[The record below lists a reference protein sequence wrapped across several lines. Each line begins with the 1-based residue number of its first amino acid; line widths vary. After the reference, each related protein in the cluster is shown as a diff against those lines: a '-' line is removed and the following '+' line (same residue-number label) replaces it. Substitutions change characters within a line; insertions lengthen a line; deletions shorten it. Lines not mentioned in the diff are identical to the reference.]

1 MLLWKAGAI
10 FRKWYLFVVRE
21 QYLDAAE
28 MARIR
33 VWYMREAGD
42 VLKSQPMRSFK
53 SFKEIALWWL
63 IQNVQIFM
71 GIRIPG
77 SSKAVTHGYPP
88 EGLETDVYIHHGARD
103 WGLGV
108 SDQRVLDTQRDQF
121 DVLSGCTYF
130 NGNLYSEFTL
140 TMWSTILQFSFCFS
154 LAFFPFFFLFL
165 VISSGRMRKKA

>member
-10 FRKWYLFVVRE
+10 SRKWYLFVVRE

-42 VLKSQPMRSFK
+42 VLKSQSMRSFK

-63 IQNVQIFM
+63 SQNVQIFM
-71 GIRIPG
+71 GIRSPG
-77 SSKAVTHGYPP
+77 SSKAVKHEYPP
-88 EGLETDVYIHHGARD
+88 EGLEADVYIHHGARY

-108 SDQRVLDTQRDQF
+108 SDQRQIDQF
-121 DVLSGCTYF
+121 DILSGCTYF
-130 NGNLYSEFTL
+130 NGNLYSELTL
-140 TMWSTILQFSFCFS
+140 TMWSTVLHFSFCFS
-154 LAFFPFFFLFL
+154 LAFFPPPSPP
-165 VISSGRMRKKA
+165 VISSGHIGEKA